1 MIGIPRYKVLLVEH
15 DEKWA
20 EEFENVKR
28 TLINIYGENVIDIQ
42 HVGSTAIKGI
52 MAKPL
57 LDIAVVFKSIT
68 DSIIAT
74 MKKNGYE
81 YFGEVATGEHHLF
94 ILRGEGEVSL
104 QHIHCYDEL
113 TLTQYFDQIKFR
125 DFIRLHPKY
134 AKEYELLKQ
143 ELFSMYS
150 NDRKKYT
157 EGKQLFFDKIKQL
170 ADENSN

>member
-20 EEFENVKR
+20 EEFEDVKR
-28 TLINIYGENVIDIQ
+28 TLINIHGENVVDIQ

-57 LDIAVVFKSIT
+57 LDIAIVFQSTT
-68 DSIIAT
+68 DSVIEA
-74 MKKNGYE
+74 MKKKGYE
-81 YFGEVATGEHHLF
+81 YFGEVATGKHHLF
-94 ILRGEGEVSL
+94 ILRDEDEASI
-104 QHIHCYDEL
+104 QHIHCYDKKNL
-113 TLTQYFDQIKFR
+113 DQYSDQIKFR
-125 DFIRLHPKY
+125 DFIRSHPKY

-143 ELFSMYS
+143 ELFAMYS

-157 EGKQLFFDKIKQL
+157 DGKQLFFDKIKQL
-170 ADENSN
+170 ADENCN